1 MSPRRAF
8 FDQNRLDPRRPTIN
22 EQFDPSDIAAVFRNE
37 EHGGFGDLFRAAGSA
52 HRHGRE
58 ETRFELLN
66 FFFIPPPSAQTGCF
80 NRTRAEGIH
89 ADLAFFRIDR
99 RGARK

>member
-66 FFFIPPPSAQTGCF
+66 FFLHSAPIRSNGLFQSDPG
-80 NRTRAEGIH
+80 
-89 ADLAFFRIDR
+89 
-99 RGARK
+99 